1 MIPLQHRRAWIFDL
15 DGTLTQPVHNFLHIR
30 QELGIDPADD
40 ILATIAAQ
48 PEHKRQDMTER
59 LDKLEHYYAAQAKP
73 APGVLILLEH
83 LADLG
88 CEMGIL
94 TRNTRA
100 IAIES
105 LAAIGAK
112 DFFKDELVLGR
123 DEAHPKP
130 DAQGIALLL
139 NHWQRQ
145 PEEAVMVG
153 DFRYDLESGRAAGTY
168 TVHVD
173 DSDRHWPDLTDLRV
187 PTLHEL
193 AHHLKNVS

>member
-1 MIPLQHRRAWIFDL
+1 MVPLQHRRAWIFDL
-15 DGTLTQPVHNFLHIR
+15 DGTLTQPVHDFLHIR

-48 PEHKRQDMTER
+48 PDDKRQVMTER
-59 LDKLEHYYAAQAKP
+59 LDELEHYYASQAKP
-73 APGVLILLEH
+73 APGVLALLEH
-83 LADLG
+83 LAELG

-94 TRNTRA
+94 TRNTRP
-100 IAIES
+100 IALES
-105 LAAIGAK
+105 LLAIGAK
-112 DFFKDELVLGR
+112 EFFKDELVLGR

-130 DAQGIALLL
+130 DAHGITLLL
-139 NHWQRQ
+139 SHWQRQ

-193 AHHLKNVS
+193 THHLKSSA